1 MEGFGLVYQIFVAE
15 DELLIR
21 QSIRGIIE
29 KMQGPYVLCGE
40 AADGELALTMM
51 QDLMPDI
58 LLTDIRMPFLD
69 GFGLIKNVKTIMPWI
84 KVIIISGYG
93 EFEYAREAISLG
105 VDQYLLKP
113 IRSAELTEA
122 IKKVSDQIDREKAD
136 SKLEAGYGKEEIRDV
151 LKSHFMKEVLY
162 GSLDTGE
169 LLEKARQ
176 LEMDIVS
183 PLFKPVLFAFEGDE
197 TDHRLLGNILKHA
210 FEQLDISL
218 YAVIDRERTAVL
230 LKGTETEALTEL
242 AWQTAGA
249 IRHETREICP
259 TVTVVI
265 GETVKRISEINPA
278 YKNAV
283 DLLRK
288 ATANA
293 AGTVIDIGDAVQLTE
308 NIIRSGD
315 TFGELFRHRIVDA
328 SAEEVPAIMEE
339 VLKDPQTA
347 SRLEGKQQRYY
358 ALVSILKISL
368 SILAQSMPGTD
379 SRDIASELC
388 SRYDIIAASRRPD
401 TFRST
406 AESLL
411 INALEARP
419 GKTLSLQHCHVV
431 SRAQEYIR
439 AHFDDPNLTLNDVA
453 GHVGMSPAHFSTV
466 FSQSAGCT
474 FISWLTSLRIE
485 KAKELL
491 MIKDKK
497 LSDIALEIGYNEPN
511 YFSHVFR
518 KTVGMTPKEYRSAN
532 IGAPQTEETPTGIN
546 Q

>member
-1 MEGFGLVYQIFVAE
+1 MYQIFVAE

-259 TVTVVI
+259 TVTAVI

-315 TFGELFRHRIVDA
+315 TFGESFRHRIAEA
-328 SAEEVPAIMEE
+328 SAEEVPAILEE

-388 SRYDIIAASRRPD
+388 SRYDIIAASRRQD

>member
-1 MEGFGLVYQIFVAE
+1 MYQIFVAE

-29 KMQGPYVLCGE
+29 TMQGPYVLCGE

-69 GFGLIKNVKTIMPWI
+69 GFGLIKNVKSIMPWV

-93 EFEYAREAISLG
+93 EFEYARQAISLG

-113 IRSAELTEA
+113 IRAAELTEV
-122 IKKVSDQIDREKAD
+122 IRNVSEQIDREKAD
-136 SKLEAGYGKEEIRDV
+136 TKLEAGYGKDEIRHV
-151 LKSHFMKEVLY
+151 LRNHFMKELLY
-162 GSLDTGE
+162 GSTETGE

-176 LEMDIVS
+176 LELDVVS
-183 PLFKPVLFAFEGDE
+183 PLYKPVLFAFEGDDV
-197 TDHRLLGNILKHA
+197 DHRTLQNVLQHV
-210 FEQLDISL
+210 FEQMELPL
-218 YAVIDRERTAVL
+218 YAILDREKTAVL
-230 LKGTETEALTEL
+230 LKGAETEALTEL

-249 IRHETREICP
+249 IRHETHELCP

-265 GETVKRISEINPA
+265 GETVKRISEINSA
-278 YKNAV
+278 YKSAA

-288 ATANA
+288 ASA
-293 AGTVIDIGDAVQLTE
+293 AAAETVIDINDAVQLTQS
-308 NIIRSGD
+308 IIRSTD
-315 TFGELFRHRIVDA
+315 VFGTSFRHRIMDA
-328 SAEEVPAIMEE
+328 SAQDVPAILDE
-339 VLKDPQTA
+339 VLKDPATA
-347 SRLEGKQQRYY
+347 KRLGGKQQRYY
-358 ALVSILKISL
+358 ALISILKIAL
-368 SILAQSMPGTD
+368 SIYAQTMPGTD

-388 SRYDIIAASRRPD
+388 SRFDIISDSRKAE

-411 INALEARP
+411 MNALETRP
-419 GKTLSLQHCHVV
+419 GRTLSVQHCHVV

-439 AHFDDPNLTLNDVA
+439 SNFADPNFTLNDVA
-453 GHVGMSPAHFSTV
+453 GYVGMSPAHFSTV
-466 FSQSAGCT
+466 FSQSVGST

-491 MIKDKK
+491 MRKEKK

-518 KTVGMTPKEYRSAN
+518 KTVGMTPKEYRSIH
-532 IGAPQTEETPTGIN
+532 IGSGSPDE
-546 Q
+546 

>member
-1 MEGFGLVYQIFVAE
+1 MYQIFVAE

-21 QSIRGIIE
+21 QSIRGLIE

-84 KVIIISGYG
+84 KIIIISGYG
-93 EFEYAREAISLG
+93 EFEYARQAISLG

-113 IRSAELTEA
+113 IRSSELTEA
-122 IKKVSDQIDREKAD
+122 IKKVSAQIDREKAD
-136 SKLEAGYGKEEIRDV
+136 SRLEAGYGREEIRDV
-151 LKSHFMKEVLY
+151 LKSHFMKEMLY
-162 GSLDTGE
+162 GSTDTAE

-176 LEMDIVS
+176 LELDIVS
-183 PLFKPVLFAFEGDE
+183 PLYKPVLFAFEGDDADQRQMQNVL
-197 TDHRLLGNILKHA
+197 THVFA
-210 FEQLDISL
+210 QLDIPL
-218 YAVIDRERTAVL
+218 YAIIDRERTAVL
-230 LKGTETEALTEL
+230 LKGSETEALTEL
-242 AWQTAGA
+242 AWQTASV
-249 IRHETREICP
+249 IRHEVRELCP

-278 YKNAV
+278 YKSAV

-308 NIIRSGD
+308 NIIRSTD
-315 TFGELFRHRIVDA
+315 VFGEPFRRKILEA
-328 SAEEVPAIMEE
+328 SAQDVPAIMEK
-339 VLKDPQTA
+339 VLNEPETA
-347 SRLEGKQQRYY
+347 NRLEGKQQRYY
-358 ALVSILKISL
+358 ALISILKIAL
-368 SILAQSMPGTD
+368 SILGQSMPGTD

-388 SRYDIIAASRRPD
+388 SRYDIIAASRKPE

-406 AESLL
+406 AENLL

-419 GKTLSLQHCHVV
+419 GRTLSLQHCHVV

-439 AHFDDPNLTLNDVA
+439 ANFADPNITLNDVA

-491 MIKDKK
+491 MKKDKK

-518 KTVGMTPKEYRSAN
+518 KTVGMTPKEYRSVN
-532 IGAPQTEETPTGIN
+532 IGTVQTDE